1 MAYGS
6 SQAKSG
12 IRAIAPGYA
21 KAMAMPD
28 SNHVC
33 NLQSSLQQHQIFNP
47 LSEARDGTCILI
59 DTSRVLNLL
68 SYNRYSWD
76 LHAFKTWKQYCFQYS
91 MNSEPN
97 ISVLVATKL
106 ADTDL
111 VYYESMLGWLEV
123 LPDISSLDG

>member
-1 MAYGS
+1 
-6 SQAKSG
+6 
-12 IRAIAPGYA
+12 
-21 KAMAMPD
+21 
-28 SNHVC
+28 
-33 NLQSSLQQHQIFNP
+33 
-47 LSEARDGTCILI
+47 
-59 DTSRVLNLL
+59 
-68 SYNRYSWD
+68 
-76 LHAFKTWKQYCFQYS
+76 